1 MSISSE
7 ARRSLGLR
15 DGNTKLAYV
24 HPNPRSVAK
33 RTLDIFVALSALI
46 FLAPM
51 MIVIAL
57 LIKNKDGGPS
67 LFKQKRIGLNGEE
80 FLCLKFRSMVTNATE
95 ELDKVLRSDPE
106 AAAEWARDQKLRND
120 PRITAV
126 GRFIRKTSL
135 DELPQLLNI
144 LKGEMSI
151 IGPRPIV
158 NNEIEKYG
166 SFFNYY
172 ASVKP
177 GVTGLWQISGR
188 NDTTYEE
195 RVQLDVEYAKK
206 WSFWLDLKILVMTI
220 PAVLHSK
227 GAY

>member
-1 MSISSE
+1 MSLTNE
-7 ARRSLGLR
+7 ASPSLVKR
-15 DGNTKLAYV
+15 DGRLNLDRR
-24 HPNPRSVAK
+24 HLNSRSVVK
-33 RTLDIFVALSALI
+33 RTLDVVIAFIALI
-46 FLAPM
+46 FLAPIM
-51 MIVIAL
+51 LVLAF
-57 LIKNKDGGPS
+57 LIRNRDGGPA
-67 LFKQKRIGLNGEE
+67 LFRQKRIGLDGKE
-80 FLCLKFRSMVTNATE
+80 FLCLKFRSMVTNAAE
-95 ELDKVLRSDPE
+95 ELDKVLKSDPE

-120 PRITAV
+120 PRITPV

-135 DELPQLLNI
+135 DELPQLINI

-158 NNEIEKYG
+158 QNEIEKYG
-166 SFFNYY
+166 VFFQDY

-195 RVQLDVEYAKK
+195 RVQLDVDYAKK
-206 WSFWLDLKILVMTI
+206 WSIWLDLKILFMTI
-220 PAVLHSK
+220 PAVLFSK